1 MLQIYRALIF
11 LLGFVGVTPGQ
22 PEPPYTEY
30 AKMARYIVHKSDW
43 TAMGTVS
50 TLQQIKGFPMVNIIS
65 VADSPRDSKSTG
77 HIYFLLTDL
86 DYTAK
91 DLEIDNKLTALFS
104 NDQDLACSKHGI
116 DPMEP
121 ICGRVIISG
130 KYVQLKNDTNE
141 YRLAN
146 ESFISR
152 HPASVRWIRAHSFFL
167 CTLDIEQIAVLD
179 YYGGPHYV
187 TPEDYYNAN
196 FDKKDVDADAN
207 DEKYGNQRVY
217 DQQSGE
223 NSVETANDAI
233 VPTVIRP
240 KSAF

>member
-1 MLQIYRALIF
+1 MLKNLCAIICLFGLFGVMSAKQ
-11 LLGFVGVTPGQ
+11 LLP
-22 PEPPYTEY
+22 PPPPYTEY

-50 TLQQIKGFPMVNIIS
+50 TLEQIKGFPMVNIIS
-65 VADSPRDSKSTG
+65 VADSPRDGKSTG

-91 DLEIDNKLTALFS
+91 DLKIDNKLTVLFS
-104 NDQDLACSKHGI
+104 NDQDLACSKNGI

-130 KYVQLKNDTNE
+130 KYVALRNDTNE
-141 YRLAN
+141 YRLAS
-146 ESFISR
+146 EAFISR
-152 HPASVRWIRAHSFFL
+152 HPASERWIRAHSFFL

-187 TPEDYYNAN
+187 KSEDYYNADY
-196 FDKKDVDADAN
+196 DKSGWSADAS
-207 DEKYGNQRVY
+207 DEQQNEFGLGEAVY
-217 DQQSGE
+217 
-223 NSVETANDAI
+223 NA
-233 VPTVIRP
+233 PTVIRP
-240 KSAF
+240 KSTSQN